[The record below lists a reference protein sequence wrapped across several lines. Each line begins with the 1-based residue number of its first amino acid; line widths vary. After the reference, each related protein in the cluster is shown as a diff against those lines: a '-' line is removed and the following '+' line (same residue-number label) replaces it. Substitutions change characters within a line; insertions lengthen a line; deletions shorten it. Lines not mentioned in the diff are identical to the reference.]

1 MTLGLESTHL
11 ELSMSLTS
19 PKNVLKHN
27 CFSMSQRVSVLRT
40 FIHLVSFKE
49 IISMFISVICFL
61 KLIVVYV
68 SLAYVCGEK
77 SGLLREKPFA
87 MEEIRNEAGHQL
99 DINFEMELMKK
110 RLKELHDQDCS
121 DEDITLSMKELG
133 MER

>member
-1 MTLGLESTHL
+1 MIWL
-11 ELSMSLTS
+11 
-19 PKNVLKHN
+19 
-27 CFSMSQRVSVLRT
+27 
-40 FIHLVSFKE
+40 
-49 IISMFISVICFL
+49 L

-87 MEEIRNEAGHQL
+87 MEEIRNEDGHL

-110 RLKELHDQDCS
+110 RLKELHEQDCS
-121 DEDITLSMKELG
+121 DEEITLSMKELG